1 MSVGWR
7 SKDKDAY
14 DVTSFTINYNS
25 EPSKVTFEAI
35 DGEAFGSIESKYYNL
50 KWNEL
55 ESSTVDTENKL
66 TLQAHLTQEG
76 TVASGIS
83 DNAY

>member
-7 SKDKDAY
+7 SHDKDAY

-55 ESSTVDTENKL
+55 ESSTVVSLLDTENKL
-66 TLQAHLTQEG
+66 ALQAYLM
-76 TVASGIS
+76 
-83 DNAY
+83 